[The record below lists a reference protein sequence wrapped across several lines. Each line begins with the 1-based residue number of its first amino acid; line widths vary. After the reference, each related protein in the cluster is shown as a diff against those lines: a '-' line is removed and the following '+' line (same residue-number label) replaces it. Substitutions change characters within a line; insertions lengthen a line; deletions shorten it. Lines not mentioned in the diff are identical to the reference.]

1 MTAVLRLHPLA
12 AISGMRRYVILLLIP
27 LIRGLTAIGD
37 GWMEWLSGAWIDLLA
52 LAAILLLGILRWR
65 SSRVFLSDGQLI
77 YERGLFWHTRDV
89 FFAATVSTVRV
100 SVPWYLRPLRIQL
113 VRLDTRTPP
122 LLTAP
127 SLMLHADDLRT
138 LERLFLRTRGDRIQ
152 TVVRPR
158 PAAVAA
164 TAAATSSLVGG
175 LTFTAALLS
184 NTVRYARETTADQ
197 ILTTAFLFLRKVS
210 LGLPPAVSI
219 TAATLLL
226 AYLAAFLSNLSAY
239 YRFTA
244 SRSPRALHV
253 SGGLFTRS
261 CFQTPVRQIES
272 VDLRYGLISRRFA
285 GVSAYVNAAGLSDGT
300 FAPAIIPTGRLHE
313 TMRQLRRLLPEL
325 GSFAC
330 PIRVQPRCAWR
341 SYLLIPLVGLLL
353 LAAGS
358 AVSSLL
364 LPDMAGLIA
373 FWAAMLGA
381 AIVWMGLHRLHAMRH
396 SGVGVEAD
404 ALCLR
409 YGRGFHF
416 HRVRIAKR
424 TIGSLRISQNRWQA
438 AHDLCTLHV
447 SEMSRRRRLHRV
459 RSVPYKALLLALKK
473 YGYR

>member
-37 GWMEWLSGAWIDLLA
+37 GWVDWLRGTWIDLLA

-65 SSRVFLSDGQLI
+65 SGRIDLSDGRLI

-89 FFAATVSTVRV
+89 FYAETVSTVRV
-100 SVPWYLRPLRIQL
+100 STPWYLRPLRARL
-113 VRLDTRTPP
+113 VRLETRTSP
-122 LLTAP
+122 LPAAP
-127 SLMLHADDLRT
+127 TLMLYADDLRT
-138 LERLFLRTRGDRIQ
+138 LERLFLRARGDRIQ

-164 TAAATSSLVGG
+164 TAAATSSIVGG

-184 NTVRYARETTADQ
+184 NTVRYARETTADR

-226 AYLAAFLSNLSAY
+226 AYLTAFLSNLSAY

-261 CFQTPVRQIES
+261 CFQTPIRQIES

-285 GVSAYVNAAGLSDGT
+285 GIRPYVNAAGLSDGT
-300 FAPAIIPTGRLHE
+300 FAPAVIPVGRPYE

-330 PIRVQPRCAWR
+330 PIRVQPRRARR
-341 SYLLIPLVGLLL
+341 SYLLAPGIGLLL
-353 LAAGS
+353 LAVGG

-381 AIVWMGLHRLHAMRH
+381 AIVWMGLHRLHALHH

-416 HRVRIAKR
+416 HRVRMQKQA
-424 TIGSLRISQNRWQA
+424 IGSIRISQSRWQA

-447 SEMSRRRRLHRV
+447 SEMSRRRRRHRV
-459 RSVPYKALLLALKK
+459 RSVPYSSLLSALRTH
-473 YGYR
+473 GYR

>member
-37 GWMEWLSGAWIDLLA
+37 GWMDWLRGTWIDLLA
-52 LAAILLLGILRWR
+52 LAAILLLGILRR
-65 SSRVFLSDGQLI
+65 HSSRILLSDGQLVF
-77 YERGLFWHTRDV
+77 ERGLFWKTRDV
-89 FFAATVSTVRV
+89 FFAETVSTVRV
-100 SVPWYLRPLRIQL
+100 STPWYLRPLRAQL
-113 VRLDTRTPP
+113 VRPETRTPP
-122 LLTAP
+122 LFSAP
-127 SLMLHADDLRT
+127 TMMIHAEDLRT

-164 TAAATSSLVGG
+164 TAAATSSIVGG

-184 NTVRYARETTADQ
+184 NTARYARETTADR
-197 ILTTAFLFLRKVS
+197 ILTTVFLFVRKRS

-219 TAATLLL
+219 TIATLLI

-244 SRSPRALHV
+244 SRSQRALHV

-261 CFQTPVRQIES
+261 CFQTPIRQIES

-285 GVSAYVNAAGLSDGT
+285 GISAYVNAAGLNDGT
-300 FAPAIIPTGRLHE
+300 FAPALIPVGRLHE
-313 TMRQLRRLLPEL
+313 TMHQLRRLLPEL

-330 PIRVQPRCAWR
+330 PIRVQPHSAWR
-341 SYLLIPLVGLLL
+341 SYLLAPGIGLLL
-353 LAAGS
+353 LIVGS
-358 AVSSLL
+358 AAASLL
-364 LPDMAGLIA
+364 VPEMAGLIA
-373 FWAAMLGA
+373 FWAAMLSA
-381 AIVWMGLHRLHAMRH
+381 AIVWMSLHRLHALWH

-416 HRVRIAKR
+416 HRVRMQKQ
-424 TIGSLRISQNRWQA
+424 TIGSIRITQNRWQA
-438 AHDLCTLHV
+438 SHDLCTLHI
-447 SEMSRRRRLHRV
+447 SEMSRRRRRHLV
-459 RSVPYKALLLALKK
+459 RSVPYQTLLRALQTH
-473 YGYR
+473 GYR